1 MDVVVF
7 NEDQSHVRKDNA
19 DKNMTLIR
27 ETINMLNYTKNL
39 FKNKGLNDLW
49 RQPNKRSTVQTGFF
63 MGQLWG
69 VPKDVLLM
77 APVFLENKDS
87 GMLIVIESL

>member
-1 MDVVVF
+1 
-7 NEDQSHVRKDNA
+7 
-19 DKNMTLIR
+19 
-27 ETINMLNYTKNL
+27 
-39 FKNKGLNDLW
+39 
-49 RQPNKRSTVQTGFF
+49 
-63 MGQLWG
+63 MGQPWG